1 MEYHRLVCLHLL
13 QSLSLSL
20 SLLFIPTFFFLNVN
34 TAYSAGRMKI
44 FYDWSQKSMI
54 EHYIDAC
61 VPIFPEF
68 TTPFECKF
76 VNVNMTSY
84 LVTFNS
90 SRPESFPPCCV
101 FGKPFHPPSTTFLNN
116 LSKRVLPDPSYIY
129 DHRVTFWELED
140 IPPPTGPFF
149 YAWKT
154 PLSETEEV
162 YSTFAFP
169 GNRRVGNTKFSQCLF
184 KSTCTRSLDI
194 TRRAMWTF
202 RTQLK

>member
-1 MEYHRLVCLHLL
+1 
-13 QSLSLSL
+13 
-20 SLLFIPTFFFLNVN
+20 
-34 TAYSAGRMKI
+34 MKI

-169 GNRRVGNTKFSQCLF
+169 GIGVWATQNFLNVSLNRPAPEVWTLPAEQCGRDHF
-184 KSTCTRSLDI
+184 D
-194 TRRAMWTF
+194 
-202 RTQLK
+202 QLPSCPSF